1 MHIIHTNTGNR
12 QAEYN
17 RKEFINMA
25 EVYLTPEGKKE
36 LDDKLAYLKNIRRTE
51 IAELISEARAQ
62 GDLSENAE
70 YDAAKELQ
78 AKNVYEIAEVEAMLK
93 NAIVIENAAS
103 DNNTVAVGS
112 TVMLHNITRNK
123 EVEYQIVGAAEADP
137 FKNRISNNSPVG
149 NGLIGH
155 KVGETVEIQTPG
167 GAMVFRIKGIK
178 G

>member
-1 MHIIHTNTGNR
+1 
-12 QAEYN
+12 
-17 RKEFINMA
+17 MA

-78 AKNVYEIAEVEAMLK
+78 AKNEYEIAEVETMLK
-93 NAIVIENAAS
+93 NAIVIEGAAS
-103 DNNTVAVGS
+103 DANTVAVGV
-112 TVMLHNITRNK
+112 TVMLRNLTAK
-123 EVEYQIVGAAEADP
+123 KDVEYQIVGAAEADP
-137 FKNRISNNSPVG
+137 LKKRISNNSPVG
-149 NGLIGH
+149 AGLIGH
-155 KVGETVEIQTPG
+155 KVGETVEIITPG
-167 GAMVFRIKGIK
+167 GPVNFKIKGIR

>member
-1 MHIIHTNTGNR
+1 
-12 QAEYN
+12 
-17 RKEFINMA
+17 MA

-78 AKNVYEIAEVEAMLK
+78 AKNEYEIAEVEAMLK
-93 NAIVIENAAS
+93 NAIVIGSSSSNA
-103 DNNTVAVGS
+103 NTVTVGS
-112 TVMLHNITRNK
+112 TVSLRNITKNRDD
-123 EVEYQIVGAAEADP
+123 EYQIVGAAEADP
-137 FKNRISNNSPVG
+137 FKKRISNNSPVG

-155 KVGETVEIQTPG
+155 KLGETVEVTTPG
-167 GAMVFRIKGIK
+167 GVIKYVITGIK
-178 G
+178 

>member
-1 MHIIHTNTGNR
+1 
-12 QAEYN
+12 
-17 RKEFINMA
+17 MA

-78 AKNVYEIAEVEAMLK
+78 AKNEYEIAEVEAMLK
-93 NAIVIENAAS
+93 NAIVIENASS
-103 DNNTVAVGS
+103 DANTVAVGS
-112 TVMLHNITRNK
+112 TVMRHNNTRTK
-123 EVEYQIVGAAEADP
+123 DVEYQIVGAAEADP

-149 NGLIGH
+149 NALIGR
-155 KVGETVEIQTPG
+155 KVGEEVEVNTPG
-167 GAMVFRIKGIK
+167 GIVKFRIKGIK

>member
-1 MHIIHTNTGNR
+1 
-12 QAEYN
+12 
-17 RKEFINMA
+17 MA

-78 AKNVYEIAEVEAMLK
+78 AKNEYEIAEVEAMLK
-93 NAIVIENAAS
+93 NAIVIEGAAS
-103 DNNTVAVGS
+103 DSNTVAVGV
-112 TVMLHNITRNK
+112 TVMLRNLTAK
-123 EVEYQIVGAAEADP
+123 KDVEYQIVGAAEADP
-137 FKNRISNNSPVG
+137 LKKRISNNSPVG
-149 NGLIGH
+149 AGLIGH
-155 KVGETVEIQTPG
+155 KVGETVEIITPG
-167 GAMVFRIKGIK
+167 GPVNFKIKGIR

>member
-1 MHIIHTNTGNR
+1 
-12 QAEYN
+12 
-17 RKEFINMA
+17 MA

-78 AKNVYEIAEVEAMLK
+78 AKNEYEIAEVEAMLK
-93 NAIVIENAAS
+93 NAIVIESGAH
-103 DNNTVAVGS
+103 DNTVAVGS
-112 TVMLHNITRNK
+112 TVMLFNITKNRDD
-123 EVEYQIVGAAEADP
+123 EYQIVGAAEADP
-137 FKNRISNNSPVG
+137 FKKRISNNSPVG
-149 NGLIGH
+149 SGLIGH

-167 GAMVFRIKGIK
+167 GVMKFKIKGIR

>member
-1 MHIIHTNTGNR
+1 
-12 QAEYN
+12 
-17 RKEFINMA
+17 MA

-78 AKNVYEIAEVEAMLK
+78 AKNEYEIAEVEAMLK
-93 NAIVIENAAS
+93 NAIVIEGAAS
-103 DNNTVAVGS
+103 DANTVAVGV
-112 TVMLHNITRNK
+112 TVMLRNLTAK
-123 EVEYQIVGAAEADP
+123 KDVEYQIVGAAEADP
-137 FKNRISNNSPVG
+137 LKKRISNNSPVG
-149 NGLIGH
+149 AGLIGH
-155 KVGETVEIQTPG
+155 KVGETVEIITPG
-167 GAMVFRIKGIK
+167 GPVNFKIKGIR

>member
-1 MHIIHTNTGNR
+1 
-12 QAEYN
+12 
-17 RKEFINMA
+17 MA

-78 AKNVYEIAEVEAMLK
+78 AKNEYEIAEVETMLK
-93 NAIVIENAAS
+93 NAIVIESAS
-103 DNNTVAVGS
+103 SDANTVAVGS
-112 TVMLHNITRNK
+112 TVMLRNITRGK
-123 EVEYQIVGAAEADP
+123 DVEYQIVGAAEADP

-149 NGLIGH
+149 NALIGH
-155 KVGETVEIQTPG
+155 KVGEEVEVITPG
-167 GAMVFRIKGIK
+167 GVMKFRIKGIRA
-178 G
+178 